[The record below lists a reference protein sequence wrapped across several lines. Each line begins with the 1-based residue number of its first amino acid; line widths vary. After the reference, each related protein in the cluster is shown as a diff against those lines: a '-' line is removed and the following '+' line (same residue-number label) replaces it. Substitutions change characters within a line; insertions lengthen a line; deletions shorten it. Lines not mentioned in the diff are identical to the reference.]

1 MFNPFK
7 AAAICALLP
16 IGLMTS
22 GCAIE
27 GFGGVGEAGVHQV
40 VAGNWNAAKAD
51 FAEDYQ
57 DNPDHPIAIFNM
69 GTAYRHDDNLDK
81 STPMFSE
88 AAVKGRGYV
97 PDGTLEPISSGK
109 TVAEH
114 ACARL
119 HRDNKLDPN
128 CGDRIAVEMPPAPP
142 PAPVAQAQPEPAPAV
157 EAEATTPTPRK
168 QDRN

>member
-7 AAAICALLP
+7 AAALCALLP
-16 IGLMTS
+16 IGLMTA
-22 GCAIE
+22 GCSTGI
-27 GFGGVGEAGVHQV
+27 GYAGSQEV
-40 VAGNWNAAKAD
+40 VAGNWTAAKAD
-51 FAEDYQ
+51 FAEDYR
-57 DNPDHPIAIFNM
+57 DNPGHPIAVFNM
-69 GTAYRHDDNLDK
+69 GTAYRHDDNLDR

-88 AAVKGRGYV
+88 AAVSGRGYV
-97 PDGTLEPISSGK
+97 PDGTLEPISSGR

-128 CGDRIAVEMPPAPP
+128 CGDRIAVEMPAAPP
-142 PAPVAQAQPEPAPAV
+142 PAPVAQAQEPAPSV